1 MMSRLKKKIE
11 NGLLSAINWSKLM
24 VLQSSS
30 RLLRKKVIASWQPVP
45 VKGPKMLKALTD
57 AMTYNANIRINY
69 RNSGWRTIL
78 PYGWN
83 TSREGNILV
92 MCYKDTGEIRSY
104 RLDRIYDLLVEDNL
118 SDHHDDMLTWEDFQM
133 PTLPNIDEII
143 EETEAEIDNEPL
155 PYDAGLKALT
165 TNQVDNNIINKEEQ
179 YKDGEDL
186 SDVDLSIN
194 EEPSDNND
202 VEEDSSTNASEE
214 SNDNTEENVEID
226 SDESTDKSTSSDN
239 ESEQPIEN
247 NSNEETN
254 MNFDDVISSLEE
266 ESNNEEK

>member
-1 MMSRLKKKIE
+1 MSRLRKKIE
-11 NGLLSAINWSKLM
+11 NGLLSAVNQSKLI
-24 VLQSSS
+24 VLTSSS
-30 RLLRKKVIASWQPVP
+30 RLLRKKVIASWKPVP
-45 VKGPKMLKALTD
+45 IKGPKMLKALTD

-83 TSREGNILV
+83 TSREGNTLV

-133 PTLPNIDEII
+133 PTLPNIDEIVN
-143 EETEAEIDNEPL
+143 ETEAEIDNEPL

-165 TNQVDNNIINKEEQ
+165 TNQVDDNIINKEEQ

-186 SDVDLSIN
+186 SDINLSIN
-194 EEPSDNND
+194 EEPSDNNI
-202 VEEDSSTNASEE
+202 EKNSSTNVSDE
-214 SNDNTEENVEID
+214 SNDNTEENVKID
-226 SDESTDKSTSSDN
+226 SDESADESTTSDN
-239 ESEQPIEN
+239 EPKQPIEN
-247 NSNEETN
+247 NSNEEAN

-266 ESNNEEK
+266 ESNNKEK